1 MIAGQIFNGLIVG
14 SMYALVALGF
24 TLVLG
29 VLHRLN
35 FAHPAV
41 FVSGGFAGL
50 ITASYFPSVW
60 LALIAAFLAG
70 GLLGLLI
77 ERVSFRRIRSE
88 DAGIAA
94 SLSSLALGLLLLDA
108 IHHRWGADPIS
119 LALANEFARGGVTLL
134 GVRFIPIQGLI
145 LGVTIV
151 LMAALHLLLTRTGA
165 GRRIR
170 AVADSPANA
179 ERLGVSVAR
188 VVREVF
194 FISGALAAVA
204 GLLFAMRLGTVNSDI
219 GFPIGLKAL
228 AVMAIGGMGDLR
240 GAVIGGLL
248 VGLVEAVGTYL
259 GFGRLAELS
268 VWVLMIAILFV
279 RPEGLFG
286 SPLHNRHQ
294 RA

>member
-1 MIAGQIFNGLIVG
+1 MIIGQIVNGLILG

-50 ITASYFPSVW
+50 IASFYSPNLWF
-60 LALIAAFLAG
+60 ALLAAFLIG
-70 GLLGLLI
+70 GVLGLVI
-77 ERVSFRRIRSE
+77 ERVSFNRVKSE

-94 SLSSLALGLLLLDA
+94 SLSSLALGFLLLDA
-108 IHHRWGADPIS
+108 IRHHWGSDPIS
-119 LALANEFARGGVTLL
+119 FSLAAPFERSGISLFGVS
-134 GVRFIPIQGLI
+134 FIPIQGIILVVTVGLMLVLHVLI
-145 LGVTIV
+145 TKT
-151 LMAALHLLLTRTGA
+151 ATG
-165 GRRIR
+165 RSIR

-179 ERLGVSVAR
+179 ARLGVNVAR
-188 VVREVF
+188 VVQQVF

-204 GLLFAMRLGTVNSDI
+204 GLLFAMRLGSVNSDT

-240 GAVIGGLL
+240 GAVVGGLL
-248 VGLVEAVGTYL
+248 VGVLEAIGAYL
-259 GFGRLAELS
+259 GLGQLADLS
-268 VWVLMIAILFV
+268 VWALMIVILIV
-279 RPEGLFG
+279 RPQGLFG
-286 SPLHNRHQ
+286 RANHGKHQ